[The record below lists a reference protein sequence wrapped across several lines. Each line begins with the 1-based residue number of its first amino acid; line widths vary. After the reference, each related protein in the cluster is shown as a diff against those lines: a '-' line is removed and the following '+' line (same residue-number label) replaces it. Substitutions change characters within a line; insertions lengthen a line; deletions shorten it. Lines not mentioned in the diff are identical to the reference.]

1 MSLFV
6 KIPVWCQKK
15 CEPNSDTPVI
25 WDYHVIGIH
34 KSSKLKKSFVFDFDA
49 TLEFP
54 VSFEIYSQRALCL
67 IENIHKK
74 FVRKYR
80 VVSGKYYVDNFA
92 SDRSHMLNK
101 ETGEYMSETPTYA
114 CIQNESKRIKKSHF
128 KSN

>member
-1 MSLFV
+1 M
-6 KIPVWCQKK
+6 
-15 CEPNSDTPVI
+15 
-25 WDYHVIGIH
+25 
-34 KSSKLKKSFVFDFDA
+34 FDFDA

-74 FVRKYR
+74 FARKYR

-101 ETGEYMSETPTYA
+101 KTGEYMSETPTYA
-114 CIQNESKRIKKSHF
+114 CIQNESK
-128 KSN
+128 